1 MKAFEMDSTNDK
13 AKSKGQSCIDTKRSR
28 SLSDN
33 RKKIGGMNCALVY
46 LTLCKYKKYFL
57 YELY

>member
-13 AKSKGQSCIDTKRSR
+13 AKSKGQSSIDTKRSR

-33 RKKIGGMNCALVY
+33 RKKIGGMN
-46 LTLCKYKKYFL
+46 LCSSLFDPMQI
-57 YELY
+57 

>member
-1 MKAFEMDSTNDK
+1 MNVFEMDSTNEK
-13 AKSKGQSCIDTKRSR
+13 AKSKGQCIDTKRSR

-33 RKKIGGMNCALVY
+33 RKKIGGMNCAPVY